1 MLPDLIRALSA
12 AFLVGFVPGW
22 FWPAAVIIA
31 SPVVLLAGS
40 LVGFRAVQSLENA
53 SGPSVQLTITP
64 EISAAGEWLREH
76 NDGAASW

>member
-1 MLPDLIRALSA
+1 
-12 AFLVGFVPGW
+12 
-22 FWPAAVIIA
+22 
-31 SPVVLLAGS
+31 VLLAGS